1 MDTLSVR
8 VGENLWIGSA
18 HPIVVQT
25 MCNTHTADVDATVAQ
40 CVRLYHSGA
49 QLIRITVPAL
59 SDVKALAE
67 IRRRLRE
74 EEGVDTP
81 LVADVHFSSEIAM
94 AVVPVVEK
102 IRINP
107 GNFHPD
113 HDRARELFARF
124 LALCKEHGRAIRIG
138 LNHGS
143 LGKYIV
149 EKYGNTP
156 QAMALAAM
164 EWIQMCLDAAFYQ
177 VVVSLKASNTVVMV
191 EAYRALARMMQEK
204 GVVFPL
210 HVGVTEA
217 GNGDSGRIK
226 SCVAIST
233 LLSEGIGNTIR
244 VSLTEPPENE
254 IPVAFYLAHRYGLP
268 KVVRKGEI
276 EGRCPSKLPSEGIHC
291 PSSFAGQG
299 REDIDLSSSASGLA
313 RQGMED
319 IDLSFRPPYLALQRL
334 TKKEEAILKAACD
347 WGAPL
352 LNHEVDDIPLEDAYL
367 KDEILQ
373 ACRRRF
379 YRPEYIACPGCGRTL
394 YNLEE
399 TFNRVKERTAH
410 FQDVVIA
417 VMGCIVNGPG
427 EMADADYGYVGEGR
441 GKVTLYRKKEPV
453 LRHIP
458 EDEAVDKLVE
468 LITTDREG

>member
-1 MDTLSVR
+1 MTKLMETRTVR
-8 VGENLWIGSA
+8 VGDVLIGSG

-25 MCNTHTADVDATVAQ
+25 MCNTHTADVAATVAQ
-40 CVRLYHSGA
+40 CRRLAAVGS
-49 QLIRITVPAL
+49 QLIRITVPSL
-59 SDVKALAE
+59 SDVPALQQ
-67 IRRRLRE
+67 IHDTLRE
-74 EEGVDTP
+74 EGIQTP
-81 LVADVHFSSEIAM
+81 LVADIHFSAEVAM

-113 HDRARELFARF
+113 HEKARQLFGQF
-124 LALCKEHGRAIRIG
+124 LEKCKQYNRAIRIG

-164 EWIQMCLDAAFYQ
+164 EWVEMCMDAQFFN

-191 EAYRALARMMQEK
+191 QAYRELARMMQQK

-244 VSLTEPPENE
+244 VSLTEDPANE
-254 IPVAFYLAHRYGLP
+254 IPVAQYLAHRYSDAAPVML
-268 KVVRKGEI
+268 GE
-276 EGRCPSKLPSEGIHC
+276 R
-291 PSSFAGQG
+291 
-299 REDIDLSSSASGLA
+299 
-313 RQGMED
+313 
-319 IDLSFRPPYLALQRL
+319 
-334 TKKEEAILKAACD
+334 EEAILRAACD

-352 LNHEVDDIPLEDAYL
+352 LNHEVDDIPLEDEYL

-379 YRPEYIACPGCGRTL
+379 YKPEYIACPGCGRTL
-394 YNLEE
+394 YDLEN
-399 TFNRVKERTAH
+399 TFNKVKAATAG
-410 FQDVVIA
+410 FKDVVIA

-427 EMADADYGYVGEGR
+427 EMADADYGYVGEGA
-441 GKVTLYRKKEPV
+441 GKVTLYRKKDPV

-468 LITTDREG
+468 LITADRAE

>member
-1 MDTLSVR
+1 MNKAIQTRTVH
-8 VGENLWIGSA
+8 VGKVLIGSD

-25 MCNTHTADVDATVAQ
+25 MCNTHTSDVDATVAQ
-40 CVRLYHSGA
+40 CERLIKAGA
-49 QLIRITVPAL
+49 QIIRITVPSL
-59 SDVKALAE
+59 KDVPAVQE
-67 IRRRLRE
+67 IRRR
-74 EEGVDTP
+74 VQADVP
-81 LVADVHFSSEIAM
+81 LVADIHFSPDVAM

-107 GNFHPD
+107 GNFHPN
-113 HDRARELFARF
+113 HDKAREIFKEF
-124 LALCKEHGRAIRIG
+124 LLRCKEYDRAIRIG

-164 EWIQMCLDAAFYQ
+164 EWVEMCIEADFYN

-191 EAYRALARMMQEK
+191 QAYRELARLMQER

-233 LLSEGIGNTIR
+233 LLAEGIGNTIR

-254 IPVAFYLAHRYGLP
+254 IPVAQYLARRYSD
-268 KVVRKGEI
+268 
-276 EGRCPSKLPSEGIHC
+276 PSYHSER
-291 PSSFAGQG
+291 S
-299 REDIDLSSSASGLA
+299 
-313 RQGMED
+313 
-319 IDLSFRPPYLALQRL
+319 
-334 TKKEEAILKAACD
+334 EESILKAACD

-352 LNHEVDDIPLEDAYL
+352 LNHEIDDIPIEDEYL

-379 YRPEYIACPGCGRTL
+379 YKPEYIACPGCGRTL
-394 YNLEE
+394 YDLEN
-399 TFNRVKERTAH
+399 TFNKVKAATGH
-410 FQDVVIA
+410 FKNIVIA

-427 EMADADYGYVGEGR
+427 EMADADYGYVGEGF
-441 GKVTLYRKKEPV
+441 GKVTLYRKKDPV

-468 LITTDREG
+468 LITADRAE

>member
-1 MDTLSVR
+1 MPKLQTRTVR
-8 VGENLWIGSA
+8 VGDSGLCIGSG

-25 MCNTHTADVDATVAQ
+25 MCNTHTSDVEATVAQ
-40 CVRLYHSGA
+40 CRRLAAAGA
-49 QLIRITVPAL
+49 QLIRITVPSL
-59 SDVKALAE
+59 SDVPHLAE
-67 IRRRLRE
+67 IRRQLRS
-74 EEGVDTP
+74 EGIFVP
-81 LVADVHFSSEIAM
+81 LVADIHFSAEVAM

-113 HDRARELFARF
+113 HAKARLLFGQF
-124 LALCKEHGRAIRIG
+124 LERCKQYDRAIRIG
-138 LNHGS
+138 INHGS

-149 EKYGNTP
+149 ERFGNTP
-156 QAMALAAM
+156 EAMALAAM
-164 EWIQMCLDAAFYQ
+164 EWVDMCIDAGFYN

-191 EAYRALARMMQEK
+191 EAYRAIARMMQER

-226 SCVAIST
+226 SCVAIAT

-254 IPVAFYLAHRYGLP
+254 IPVARYLAERYGNEPLTPLP
-268 KVVRKGEI
+268 E
-276 EGRCPSKLPSEGIHC
+276 
-291 PSSFAGQG
+291 A
-299 REDIDLSSSASGLA
+299 
-313 RQGMED
+313 
-319 IDLSFRPPYLALQRL
+319 
-334 TKKEEAILKAACD
+334 EERILKLACD
-347 WGAPL
+347 WGPAL
-352 LNHEVDDIPLEDAYL
+352 LNHELDDIPLDDPYL

-379 YRPEYIACPGCGRTL
+379 YKPEYIACPGCGRTM
-394 YNLEE
+394 YDLET
-399 TFNRVKERTAH
+399 TFNRVKEHTAQ
-410 FQDVVIA
+410 FKNVVIA

-427 EMADADYGYVGEGR
+427 EMADADYGYVGEGA

-458 EDEAVDKLVE
+458 EDEAVERLVA
-468 LITTDREG
+468 LIKEDQAS

>member
-1 MDTLSVR
+1 MTKAMETRTVR
-8 VGENLWIGSA
+8 VGDVLIGSG

-25 MCNTHTADVDATVAQ
+25 MCNTHTTDVAATVAQ
-40 CVRLYHSGA
+40 CRRLAAVGS
-49 QLIRITVPAL
+49 QLIRITVPSL
-59 SDVKALAE
+59 SDVPALQQIHDTLRAE
-67 IRRRLRE
+67 GIQ
-74 EEGVDTP
+74 TP
-81 LVADVHFSSEIAM
+81 LVADIHFSAEVAM

-113 HDRARELFARF
+113 HEKARLLFGQ
-124 LALCKEHGRAIRIG
+124 LLEKCKQYDRAIRIG

-164 EWIQMCLDAAFYQ
+164 EWVQMCIDAQFFN

-191 EAYRALARMMQEK
+191 QAYRELARLMQEAR
-204 GVVFPL
+204 VVFPL

-244 VSLTEPPENE
+244 VSLTEDPANE
-254 IPVAFYLAHRYGLP
+254 IPVAQYLARRYGP
-268 KVVRKGEI
+268 VI
-276 EGRCPSKLPSEGIHC
+276 PSEA
-291 PSSFAGQG
+291 SVSLSA
-299 REDIDLSSSASGLA
+299 RET
-313 RQGMED
+313 
-319 IDLSFRPPYLALQRL
+319 AL
-334 TKKEEAILKAACD
+334 LKAACD

-352 LNHEVDDIPLEDAYL
+352 LNHEVDDIPLEDEYL

-379 YRPEYIACPGCGRTL
+379 YKPEYIACPGCGRTL
-394 YNLEE
+394 YDLEN
-399 TFNRVKERTAH
+399 TFNKVKAATAG
-410 FQDVVIA
+410 FKDVVIA

-427 EMADADYGYVGEGR
+427 EMADADYGYVGEGA

-468 LITTDREG
+468 LITADRAE

>member
-1 MDTLSVR
+1 METRTVR
-8 VGENLWIGSA
+8 VGDVLIGSG

-25 MCNTHTADVDATVAQ
+25 MCNTHTADVAATVAQ
-40 CVRLYHSGA
+40 CRRLAAVGS
-49 QLIRITVPAL
+49 QLIRITVPSL
-59 SDVKALAE
+59 SDVPALQQ
-67 IRRRLRE
+67 IHDTLRE
-74 EEGVDTP
+74 EGIQTP
-81 LVADVHFSSEIAM
+81 LVADIHFSAEVAM

-113 HDRARELFARF
+113 HEKARQLFGQF
-124 LALCKEHGRAIRIG
+124 LEKCKQYNRAIRIG

-164 EWIQMCLDAAFYQ
+164 EWVEMCMDAQFFN

-191 EAYRALARMMQEK
+191 QAYRELARLMQEK

-244 VSLTEPPENE
+244 VSLTEDPANE
-254 IPVAFYLAHRYGLP
+254 IPVAQYLAHRYSDAAPVML
-268 KVVRKGEI
+268 GE
-276 EGRCPSKLPSEGIHC
+276 R
-291 PSSFAGQG
+291 
-299 REDIDLSSSASGLA
+299 
-313 RQGMED
+313 
-319 IDLSFRPPYLALQRL
+319 
-334 TKKEEAILKAACD
+334 EEAILRAACD

-352 LNHEVDDIPLEDAYL
+352 LNHEVDDIPLEDEYL

-379 YRPEYIACPGCGRTL
+379 YKPEYIACPGCGRTL
-394 YNLEE
+394 YDLEN
-399 TFNRVKERTAH
+399 TFNKVKAATAG
-410 FQDVVIA
+410 FKDVVIA

-427 EMADADYGYVGEGR
+427 EMADADYGYVGEGA
-441 GKVTLYRKKEPV
+441 GKVTLYRKKDPV

-468 LITTDREG
+468 LITADRAE

>member
-1 MDTLSVR
+1 MKPVLQTRTVCVGDSVF
-8 VGENLWIGSA
+8 IGSG

-25 MCNTHTADVDATVAQ
+25 MCNTHTSDIEATVAQ
-40 CVRLYHSGA
+40 CRRLAAAGA
-49 QLIRITVPAL
+49 QLIRITVPAMA
-59 SDVKALAE
+59 DVQHLAE

-74 EEGVDTP
+74 EGIQTP
-81 LVADVHFSSEIAM
+81 LVADIHFSSEIAM

-113 HDRARELFARF
+113 HEKARALFGQF
-124 LALCKEHGRAIRIG
+124 LGLCKQYNRAIRIG

-164 EWIQMCLDAAFYQ
+164 EWVEMCIDAQFYN

-191 EAYRALARMMQEK
+191 NAYRELARLMQEK
-204 GVVFPL
+204 GVIFPL

-244 VSLTEPPENE
+244 VSLTEDPANE
-254 IPVAFYLAHRYGLP
+254 LPVAQYLAHRYSGAAA
-268 KVVRKGEI
+268 
-276 EGRCPSKLPSEGIHC
+276 PSLS
-291 PSSFAGQG
+291 A
-299 REDIDLSSSASGLA
+299 RE
-313 RQGMED
+313 E
-319 IDLSFRPPYLALQRL
+319 
-334 TKKEEAILKAACD
+334 TILKAACD

-352 LNHEVDDIPLEDAYL
+352 LNHEVDDIPLEDDYL
-367 KDEILQ
+367 KDELLQ
-373 ACRRRF
+373 ACRRKF
-379 YRPEYIACPGCGRTL
+379 YKPEYIACPGCGRTL

-399 TFNRVKERTAH
+399 TFNRVKEATSG
-410 FQDVVIA
+410 FKNVVIA

-427 EMADADYGYVGEGR
+427 EMADADYGYVGEGF
-441 GKVTLYRKKEPV
+441 GKVTLYRKKDPV

-458 EDEAVDKLVE
+458 EHEAVERLVE
-468 LITTDREG
+468 LIKNDQAK